1 MVNKD
6 FNRGDSVIVVN
17 DTSEACVG
25 QEAEFIQYNDGRMG
39 YGRQYRYIVRI
50 LKYEHT
56 TAVLEIRPLTLLE
69 IELDS

>member
-17 DTSEACVG
+17 DTSKGCVG
-25 QEAEFIQYNDGRMG
+25 QEAEFIRYNDGRMG
-39 YGRQYRYIVRI
+39 YASKYSYIVRI
-50 LKYEHT
+50 LKYDVI

-69 IELDS
+69 IELNS